1 MKKAIILILLLVSGF
16 AMAQTEPIKVVFDVT
31 SADPDVHRTA
41 AKHLRLMSEAY
52 PESEFE
58 LVIYSGAYKMV
69 DKKSSVAGETLSEIV
84 NNDNVSIV
92 ICQQTMKRHEMTM
105 NDLIPGVGSVP
116 DGIYEIVTKQKQG
129 WGYIKEANNQN
140 TQN

>member
-31 SADPDVHRTA
+31 SSNPDVQKTA
-41 AKHLRLMSEAY
+41 AKHLRLMAEAY

-58 LVIYSGAYKMV
+58 LVIYSGAYKLV

-84 NNDNVSIV
+84 KKDNVSIV

-116 DGIYEIVTKQKQG
+116 DGIYEIIMKQKEG
-129 WGYIKEANNQN
+129 WGYIKEAQ
-140 TQN
+140 